1 MLTSSILEFC
11 NYYYIGNILEK
22 PQFSNFR
29 KYLASL
35 AEFFSVLSLSE
46 IDSIYI
52 NEVERE
58 LTIHFLNHKKVAINT
73 WLYPEEIQKMLREIT
88 DNQSLD
94 LEELLLEN
102 LIQALKFSPFTFSL
116 INDDVDMLVYAD
128 KHKIGFKFKKDIA
141 SVLAIRKSEKDLE
154 NIFLARFNRSLQRF
168 TKTVFEDLNFNV
180 RFEIIPPITGFIVKD
195 SKYLFTEDLSYGW
208 TLQDGELEEI
218 NNASEFYYL
227 INI

>member
-35 AEFFSVLSLSE
+35 SEFFSVLSLTE

-58 LTIHFLNHKKVAINT
+58 LTINYLNHKKVAINT
-73 WLYPEEIQKMLREIT
+73 WLYPEEIQKILREIT

-94 LEELLLEN
+94 LEELLL
-102 LIQALKFSPFTFSL
+102 
-116 INDDVDMLVYAD
+116 D
-128 KHKIGFKFKKDIA
+128 H
-141 SVLAIRKSEKDLE
+141 
-154 NIFLARFNRSLQRF
+154 
-168 TKTVFEDLNFNV
+168 
-180 RFEIIPPITGFIVKD
+180 
-195 SKYLFTEDLSYGW
+195 
-208 TLQDGELEEI
+208 
-218 NNASEFYYL
+218 
-227 INI
+227 